1 MTFQLLSEVTA
12 RHPAQRKP
20 QDWRE
25 IWESV
30 SACRWQLE
38 PQRTPVV
45 QEEYVHYGEKVRTR
59 DRITI
64 SAQREKL
71 MKKTE
76 GDDQRHRRNW
86 YFRSKNIK
94 DSFKRKAS
102 PQCQIPHES
111 SVVRT
116 MGAHWLSQLGG
127 YLGLGVR

>member
-1 MTFQLLSEVTA
+1 MSLTFQLLSEVTA

-25 IWESV
+25 VWESV

-45 QEEYVHYGEKVRTR
+45 QEEYVHYGEKVRPR

-76 GDDQRHRRNW
+76 GDDQRHRRN
-86 YFRSKNIK
+86 
-94 DSFKRKAS
+94 
-102 PQCQIPHES
+102 
-111 SVVRT
+111 
-116 MGAHWLSQLGG
+116 
-127 YLGLGVR
+127 